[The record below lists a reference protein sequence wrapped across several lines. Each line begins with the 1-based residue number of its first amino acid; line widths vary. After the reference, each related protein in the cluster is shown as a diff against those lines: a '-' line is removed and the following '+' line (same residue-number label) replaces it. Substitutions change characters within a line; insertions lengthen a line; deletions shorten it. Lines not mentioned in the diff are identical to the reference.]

1 MFSRLLWL
9 VIVCCQTNALFDPD
23 ICFGS
28 TNVTCRFLSP
38 KGKDTNNNPCI
49 NHKPHTQPS
58 NNRRR
63 LWQFSPD
70 PSPGPTPAPTPA
82 PSPAPTP
89 SPSNQTMSPT
99 PFPTSD
105 PTTEPTWS
113 PTEHPSTSPTV
124 APSKSP
130 TVPPTFEPTL
140 NPTYPTCHGLDY
152 VMTVTNDHEVIIFEA
167 GNYRLNYA
175 VDIIGF
181 SNIIFSGLPVVP
193 RNFSDSASTL
203 QFHFDSTRLFNKTSF
218 FNIINCDNLT
228 FQILRFEGHG
238 SHQYADDIR
247 SLFRIVNSSNIRFE
261 NVLFTEFNI
270 TNPLN
275 DSAEPDNDELFN
287 LIRFNHKYEGLTS
300 YPIPTASHIPQTLST
315 PHIQQTNCSY
325 VVDKNSPSAY
335 DKDAAFQVG
344 FCQIDHNKSQQYT
357 LSFKYECF
365 ETGNGLY
372 GLIKTVY
379 NGSDDCTHSPSTL
392 HLHVNVTTQYFNAS
406 DETMHFYCGLPS
418 DILSRACSVDIIA
431 YDVQINSV
439 DASCTKGDHMLY
451 KHVLLPNGCVSRNH
465 TSTGYVCVDDQ
476 TLFKLSY
483 QDTQCSSLIQSTY
496 IGKALMDQQCFLNKL
511 YLELSCPAINTHTMR
526 NKSYSM
532 QCIEC
537 VFIHNELHNANL
549 IQSIAWTQSRSS
561 ALVNA
566 GLAPLEVSLIG
577 TRFINNL
584 FTEQGVIM
592 YLRNVITNI
601 EHSVFMHNTNDHA
614 YGNDVCGQ
622 HLICFLYDSNALI
635 YYFMDFNDYPYISRI
650 AYTQFSAHSSN
661 ILYFESTIDMDRTI
675 FIESTSFMN
684 NSIPQD
690 GQILYFASYSDGLY
704 FGNYTSITDYCYTR
718 LCGVRLWLYDS
729 HFTNNTM
736 RSNVAMLRINVEHN
750 FNVSSSFKGE
760 LGKEISIQNSTF
772 IGNYKAHT
780 YTALSALSTDM
791 ISIAYRYYVMR
802 DYTGVLFVSSWI
814 MLDVSD
820 TMLLDNDGGLVF
832 NYLRDTI
839 SLYDSTDK
847 FININN
853 SQFINTDGI
862 DGFALMFA
870 NLGYIYLNLK
880 YCNLSNNNM
889 GNEGGALH
897 MDCSDG
903 SIVDIAHCHFVNNT
917 ASDDGGAISVNVMS
931 SDHLTHTT
939 ADPTT
944 AIPSITPTI
953 EPTTES
959 NVPTNEPTTEPTNQP
974 TINAAIS
981 STIAPTLT
989 PNLVPTARRRSLWQW
1004 GPHVPTNTPTAL
1016 MSSPTNVPSGSP
1028 TDRPTIDPTHV
1039 VARTFDL
1046 AIYDTTAMTINV
1058 HSLNSKTDEQNTDYT
1073 VQWNFING
1081 LCSNPQLNVSIAGPG
1096 QDAFR
1101 DGIITFYSDAART
1114 NIIGECNVRS
1124 DHQLDECNVWQT
1136 CFSDALWYI
1145 TDGIQSLE
1153 MNVKVTVIIF
1163 DSTCLYSLNMNV
1175 TLTCTRLSIPPTE
1188 EPTNKPTTLTSSPTS
1203 SPSGSPTIKPTLEPT
1218 KPTNDPTAEPTTNPT
1233 GVSGVPSP
1241 FPSKVPTTPA
1251 PTFGKQVLQ
1260 CPTISISHSVFT
1272 GNNAANSGGA
1282 LHLQYNPKVECM
1294 KAFIHD
1300 TRFEDNMVNGDGGAI
1315 FMSRTNLDVP
1325 SESPPNQ
1332 SINVSLNLKSVRIIH
1347 NIANR
1352 TGGGLYFADDSSCI
1366 NMASNVATISDSYIA
1381 NNSAHYY
1388 GAGVYAECVEMHV
1401 KDTMIASNVI
1411 TFSGDYRTSS
1421 KERCTDDKCLKTNAL
1436 NIDEAFGGSGAGI
1449 YSLSSSMIIQ
1459 NNIFIGNRINLGNGG
1474 AFAYKL
1480 NLNDN
1485 RSLITLRLKL
1495 VNNMVSNNDICLDIA
1510 NIESDAEC
1518 VEYAGL
1524 VGFAAGFWIEIKST
1538 QYEKLSIVIK
1548 DNVFEWNQGMSINDL
1563 YFNIYDRESLKTM
1576 KWLLKTNYSNNM
1588 FGNDTN
1594 AYGSSPVRISD
1605 VATYASTKSLA
1616 PKSDDDTCKAVEGC
1630 LGYILPGESVFEA
1643 SFKLRDI
1650 YGQSTTGLLACS
1662 HLIYSLS
1669 QEVELARVHFEDQV
1683 VRLQFQVTKAVVDK
1697 KLFLNM
1703 SDRHAVI
1710 TARDNVSN
1718 ISVYVITTLC
1728 SAGQEVTFLSDHIS
1742 VCNAAQMSEKEF
1754 RCGSD
1759 CSQGSYLFTQWEHKC
1774 NSCKDK
1780 NGVTCNGQNEVVLDY
1795 AYWAQTHNTS
1805 YLIPSSNNIHVCKR
1819 TFDTF
1824 LCPVGL
1830 CCTEASGC
1838 SFDGYNTTVLC
1849 ARNRDPNSKFCGKC
1863 LPHHYEVIGTYA
1875 CSPCDKDQTSFLLY
1889 YAIGGIM
1896 LLIYLLQRNP
1906 LTVTSLFTYWSKS
1919 LLYFYQIMP
1928 ILTYETKIGLWGK
1941 VCTLFNMSFVYN
1953 IFDSGKE
1960 GTNPGVCLFN
1970 GMTGLGKLFSNFLSP
1985 GILLTELLILRLVP
1999 EIIKWCYS
2007 FELNAYDVVYDID
2020 GESASDRLLAVSDGN
2035 RQDLSVSEMMRKEI
2049 RKEKSLNFAQKLRK
2063 HASQAAW
2070 NVFLILYITLCQGCI
2085 NLFNCAKVG
2094 DKRYLWYSGENECW
2108 VGVNAAIQSIAVI
2121 CFVALAAFPIYIV
2134 WRLRKLSSHYM
2145 NKHHLKQTEI
2155 KDLRK
2160 KHAVFVTSYKSEC
2173 WYYEAVLMLRRIAL
2187 LLVYAFPKSKQ
2198 ILLRTIMS
2206 FMCIIILSIHIKLA
2220 PFVSTLNNRLE
2231 TASLLVLCFVSTL
2244 SIPKQNIGQQII
2256 GYVAA
2261 LPLIPLPFLIHCYC
2275 QQCVV
2280 PTVKRSIAFS
2290 TELIRYVPP
2299 TIKQNNIDNDFGNV
2313 AVHEDIE
2320 DDQHL

>member
-537 VFIHNELHNANL
+537 VFMHNELHNANL

-760 LGKEISIQNSTF
+760 LGREISIQNSTF

-814 MLDVSD
+814 ILDVSD

-832 NYLRDTI
+832 NYQRDTI

-1046 AIYDTTAMTINV
+1046 AIYDTTPMTINV

-1081 LCSNPQLNVSIAGPG
+1081 LCSNPQMNVSIAGPG

-1188 EPTNKPTTLTSSPTS
+1188 EPTNKPITLTSSPTS

-1272 GNNAANSGGA
+1272 GNTATNSGGA
-1282 LHLQYNPKVECM
+1282 IHLQYNPKVECM
-1294 KAFIHD
+1294 NAFIHD
-1300 TRFEDNMVNGDGGAI
+1300 TRFEDNMVHGDGGAI
-1315 FMSRTNLDVP
+1315 FISRTNSDIPTELQ
-1325 SESPPNQ
+1325 PNQ
-1332 SINVSLNLKSVRIIH
+1332 STNISLNLRRVHIIH
-1347 NIANR
+1347 NSANR
-1352 TGGGLYFADDSSCI
+1352 TGGGVYFADDSSCI
-1366 NMASNVATISDSYIA
+1366 NMASNVASISDSYII
-1381 NNSAHYY
+1381 NNSAHHY

-1401 KDTMIASNVI
+1401 KHTMIASNVI
-1411 TFSGDYRTSS
+1411 TFSGDYLTPS
-1421 KERCTDDKCLKTNAL
+1421 KDLCTVSKCLKIHAL
-1436 NIDEAFGGSGAGI
+1436 KINEVFGGSGAGI
-1449 YSLSSSMIIQ
+1449 YSLSSSIILK
-1459 NNIFIGNRINLGNGG
+1459 NNHFLNNTINMGNGG
-1474 AFAYKL
+1474 AFANKL
-1480 NLNDN
+1480 NLDQKDT
-1485 RSLITLRLKL
+1485 SLILKII
-1495 VNNMVSNNDICLDIA
+1495 NNTVINNDCINELTHIPS
-1510 NIESDAEC
+1510 EFEAEC
-1518 VEYAGL
+1518 VEYVGL
-1524 VGFAAGFWIEIKST
+1524 VGFAGGFWIEIKSEAYGT
-1538 QYEKLSIVIK
+1538 HAIVIK
-1548 DNVFEWNQGMSINDL
+1548 DNVFKGNRGMFINDL
-1563 YFNIYDRESLKTM
+1563 YFNIYERVSLKTM
-1576 KWLLKTNYSNNM
+1576 KWLFHTNYSNNI
-1588 FGNDTN
+1588 FAEEDN
-1594 AYGSSPVRISD
+1594 AYGSSPVLVSD
-1605 VATYASTKSLA
+1605 VTPYASATSLA
-1616 PKSDDDTCKAVEGC
+1616 PKQGDVCDTAKGC
-1630 LGYILPGESVFEA
+1630 MGYILPGESVFQA

-1650 YGQSTTGLLACS
+1650 YGKYCTAILACK
-1662 HLIYSLS
+1662 HLVYDTSPDIGL
-1669 QEVELARVHFEDQV
+1669 ERVHFEDEV
-1683 VRLQFQVTKAVVDK
+1683 VRLQFEVTSAVFNTT
-1697 KLFLNM
+1697 LFVII
-1703 SDRHAVI
+1703 SDTHHVI
-1710 TARDNVSN
+1710 TDRDNVSN
-1718 ISVYVITTLC
+1718 ISAYVITTLC
-1728 SAGQEVTFLSDHIS
+1728 AAGQQVRFIDDDIS
-1742 VCNAAQMSEKEF
+1742 VCSASQMSDTEF
-1754 RCGSD
+1754 QCKSECPEG
-1759 CSQGSYLFTQWEHKC
+1759 YYAFTRWENECNKC
-1774 NSCKDK
+1774 NKSGPFS
-1780 NGVTCNGQNEVVLDY
+1780 GVSCNGGNDVVLDF
-1795 AYWAQTHNTS
+1795 AHWAIIYNWT
-1805 YLIPSSNNIHVCKR
+1805 YPIPNSNNIICKR
-1819 TFDTF
+1819 TFLPF

-1830 CCTEASGC
+1830 CCTNSSGC
-1838 SFDGYNTTVLC
+1838 SFDGYDKTSLC
-1849 ARNRDPNSKFCGKC
+1849 APNRDPDSTFCGKC
-1863 LPHHYEVIGTYA
+1863 LPNYYEVIGSYA
-1875 CSPCDKDQTSFLLY
+1875 CSSCDQDETWFLLY
-1889 YAIGGIM
+1889 YVFGGIL
-1896 LLIYLLQRNP
+1896 LLIYLFQRNP
-1906 LTVTSLFTYWSKS
+1906 LTITRLFTYASKS

-1928 ILTYETKIGLWGK
+1928 ILTYETKLGLWGN
-1941 VCTLFNMSFVYN
+1941 VCAVFNMSFVYN
-1953 IFDSGKE
+1953 MFDSNKDE
-1960 GTNPGVCLFN
+1960 GICLFG
-1970 GMTGLGKLFSNFLSP
+1970 GMTGLGKLFSMFIGP
-1985 GILLTELLILRLVP
+1985 GILLTELLVLRLVP

-2007 FELNAYDVVYDID
+2007 FGTYDVVYDKYD
-2020 GESASDRLLAVSDGN
+2020 ESASTALLSNA
-2035 RQDLSVSEMMRKEI
+2035 SEHDMQKEVRKQN
-2049 RKEKSLNFAQKLRK
+2049 SLNFAQKLRQN
-2063 HASQAAW
+2063 ASQAAW
-2070 NVFLILYITLCQGCI
+2070 NVFLISYITLCQSCI
-2085 NLFNCAKVG
+2085 NLFNCATVG
-2094 DKRYLWYSGENECW
+2094 DTRYLWYSGENECW
-2108 VGVNAAIQSIAVI
+2108 VGGVNRLIQSISVFTFGLL
-2121 CFVALAAFPIYIV
+2121 CLFPIYIV
-2134 WRLRKLSSHYM
+2134 FRLHKLSAHYK
-2145 NKHHLKQTEI
+2145 NKHHLAKEEI
-2155 KDLRK
+2155 NDLRM
-2160 KHAVFVTSYKSEC
+2160 KHAVFLASYKSDC

-2187 LLVYAFPKSKQ
+2187 LLVYAFPKQRQ
-2198 ILLRTIMS
+2198 ILLRTIVS
-2206 FMCIIILSIHIKLA
+2206 FMCTIILVIHVKLS
-2220 PFVSTLNNRLE
+2220 PFVEPVNNHLE
-2231 TASLLVLCFVSTL
+2231 TVLLLLLCLVSTL
-2244 SIPKQNIGQQII
+2244 SIPQQDTGQRII
-2256 GYVAA
+2256 AIVAA
-2261 LPLIPLPFLIHCYC
+2261 APLIPLPFLMWCYC
-2275 QQCVV
+2275 KQRVI
-2280 PTVKRSIAFS
+2280 PTVRRGVLRSTAS
-2290 TELIRYVPP
+2290 VNEDQLVRCDYEPP
-2299 TIKQNNIDNDFGNV
+2299 TKLIKQNNTDDDFGNT
-2313 AVHEDIE
+2313 AVCDEI
-2320 DDQHL
+2320 DDKHL